1 MSEANTAIPS
11 SNGTH
16 DGHSSVPVVVAD
28 PPARAATDPPA
39 RRVSAASNAAKLQQM
54 PAPALGHSNL
64 TLGTVPDLPSLQ
76 PVLPAAPLPLPP
88 VPTDSAVKNVL
99 PDSTRIAPAAIP
111 AVLLTKV
118 QPIYPDL
125 ARRMN
130 VAGTVHVAIVVDTT
144 GKVISA
150 KAIDGAPVLR
160 GSAELAVK
168 QWRFK
173 PSTMNGVPVT
183 GKGTVSVRF
192 TPDPR

>member
-1 MSEANTAIPS
+1 
-11 SNGTH
+11 
-16 DGHSSVPVVVAD
+16 
-28 PPARAATDPPA
+28 
-39 RRVSAASNAAKLQQM
+39 M
-54 PAPALGHSNL
+54 PAPALGRSNL
-64 TLGTVPDLPSLQ
+64 TIAAVQDLPSLQ
-76 PVLPAAPLPLPP
+76 PVLPPAPLPLPP
-88 VPTDSAVKNVL
+88 VTTDSVVKNVV
-99 PDSTRIAPAAIP
+99 PDSTPTTAAAIP

-130 VAGTVHVAIVVDTT
+130 ATGTVHVAIVVDTT
-144 GKVISA
+144 GKVVSA

-173 PSTMNGVPVT
+173 PSTINGVPVT

-192 TPDPR
+192 TREPR